1 MSDMQPKPN
10 RVAIDGP
17 SASGKSTIGGLLAA
31 RWQCRFLDTGI
42 MYRCVTHFA
51 LRQGVDLSDDDSL
64 GDLAESLQFGLSGGR
79 GSESVLTVQ
88 GEVMSDQLHADEVT
102 SAVSKVSAVGM
113 VREAMVSQQR
123 SIGAQGE
130 IVMAGRDIGTVVM
143 PDADFKVYLDAS
155 AHARAMRRVNYNG
168 KTDTAAAF
176 NEILASI
183 ERRDQYDSS
192 RQHSPLARAADAVY
206 LRTDDFTVTDT
217 LNKVVEI
224 YNQSVGSD
232 R

>member
-1 MSDMQPKPN
+1 MQPKPN

-17 SASGKSTIGGLLAA
+17 AASGKSTIGGLLAA
-31 RWQCRFLDTGI
+31 RWQHRFLDTGI

-51 LRQGVDLSDDDSL
+51 LRQGIDLSSDVAL
-64 GDLAESLQFGLSGGR
+64 GDLAASLRFSLHKGR
-79 GSESVLTVQ
+79 GGDSILTVC
-88 GEVMSDQLHADEVT
+88 GEVLSDELQTDVVT
-102 SAVSKVSAVGM
+102 SSVSRVSAVSAV
-113 VREAMVSQQR
+113 RDAMVSQQR

-155 AHARAMRRVNYNG
+155 AHARAMRRVHDNG
-168 KTDTAAAF
+168 VADNGATF

-183 ERRDQYDSS
+183 ERRDHYDSS
-192 RQHSPLARAADAVY
+192 RQHSPLTRAADAVY
-206 LRTDDFTVTDT
+206 LRTDDYSVTDT
-217 LNKVVEI
+217 FNRVMEI
-224 YNQSVGSD
+224 YNQSVGID